1 MRTDIESQQNEE
13 EAELCSGKKKKNA
26 TYENSPYSICV
37 MFFFNFNFR
46 TIRMSLAFCSAKL
59 SAHLSD
65 LICLRAA
72 QLCLCIY
79 QNCCCDI
86 YPTYLGRTRRP
97 PVRVGGRRAPAMAWA
112 CRAAGVRAA
121 PNDADADPRNCAD
134 GGPNRPIWGS
144 PPPLRPRSS
153 AAPRWSCVSPLA
165 SGFYNPY
172 PYPYLY
178 L

>member
-1 MRTDIESQQNEE
+1 MQYRC
-13 EAELCSGKKKKNA
+13 ELTLKASKTKRKPNYAVAKKKKNA

-134 GGPNRPIWGS
+134 GGPNRPI
-144 PPPLRPRSS
+144 
-153 AAPRWSCVSPLA
+153 
-165 SGFYNPY
+165 
-172 PYPYLY
+172 
-178 L
+178 